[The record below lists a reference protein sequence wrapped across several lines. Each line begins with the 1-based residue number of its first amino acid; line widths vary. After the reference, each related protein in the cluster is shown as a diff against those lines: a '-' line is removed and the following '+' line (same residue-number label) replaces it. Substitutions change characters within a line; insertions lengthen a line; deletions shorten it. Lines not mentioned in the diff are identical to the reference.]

1 MLILKGSF
9 SFLNISN
16 LGVKKK
22 MANKPISHFSRTHYS
37 IIPVF
42 HYSNRTTLRPFG
54 PELKAEGLSTGCE
67 RSELTCM
74 IFAIQDTT
82 TD

>member
-22 MANKPISHFSRTHYS
+22 MANKLIFHFSSFTIFQDKITHYS

-42 HYSNRTTLRPFG
+42 HYSN
-54 PELKAEGLSTGCE
+54 
-67 RSELTCM
+67 
-74 IFAIQDTT
+74 
-82 TD
+82 